1 MNGALFTL
9 TCSLFVGNLL
19 FAETSS
25 GAMDMQSLLNDVSS
39 IATQKSINIDYMPS
53 VVTVIGAQTFL
64 DAGVQNIAEALDMLP
79 GFQEQV
85 SQSGYTIST
94 VRGFKNP
101 NADISDKVK
110 ILVDGVA
117 INSEVTGTA
126 SFYLDFP
133 LQLVEKIEVLR
144 GPASTMYGG
153 GAYYGAVNIIT
164 KLGNSKKENQIYV
177 AGGSY
182 GAITAGTNIST
193 TANGWDIF
201 ADGYVYSN
209 DKSLYFNAAN
219 PSDNGYS
226 KEATKDYSVGFKA
239 TKNNWEFLTRLKHK
253 TSENY
258 YGVNGT
264 LNPLPD
270 SPENHSDVYLLSQL
284 KYKTNFG
291 EYKSQTKLNYSHYQQ
306 SLNANVDGIVSA
318 DSNVSSK
325 YYTIQINGFYSIQ
338 NFTEDNY
345 GFETTLNLPEIASN
359 DILLGAGINYDVV
372 TQDSYYS
379 SVENAI
385 VQTGSATME
394 QLKNSSNF
402 NYNNVNEPGFWTN
415 PTATTLLPQGISRTT
430 AYGYIQDLISIN
442 DQTDLILSLRLD
454 DYSDFGAELSKRA
467 GIVYR
472 ANDKTTLKLLYG
484 SAYRAPTL
492 TEAYALGHINLR
504 MGEPNLKPEEC
515 NTYEAVMVYMPNFYN
530 KFILNFYYTRL
541 HNVIDLED
549 IYSTPQGYINNTRDR
564 ESKGVEF
571 EYFYKANLKHNFYFN
586 ASYTNSDYQ
595 TPPDEDGGVIQPPL
609 ITSMPDISKF
619 MAKAIYIYKP
629 TEKLSFGTTWKYFS
643 QTTQTMIPWVVSD
656 INNRDY
662 QSVVPAVHIFDETLT
677 YKISPQSNIRLSI
690 KNIFNATVLQPAFYY
705 YSAKDGIQR
714 EGRNYMFTYTQK
726 F

>member
-1 MNGALFTL
+1 MNKIFFTL
-9 TCSLFVGNLL
+9 TYSLFASNLL

-25 GAMDMQSLLNDVSS
+25 STMDMESLLNEASS
-39 IATQKSINIDYMPS
+39 IATKKSINVDYMPS
-53 VVTVIGAQTFL
+53 VVTVIDAQTFL
-64 DAGVQNIAEALDMLP
+64 DAGIKNIAEALDMLP

-85 SQSGYTIST
+85 SQTGYTIST

-133 LQLVEKIEVLR
+133 MRLVEKIEVLR

-177 AGGSY
+177 SGGSY
-182 GAITAGTNIST
+182 GAITAGTDIST

-201 ADGYVYSN
+201 ADGYAYSN
-209 DKSLYFNAAN
+209 NKSLYFNASS
-219 PSDNGYS
+219 PSDSGYS
-226 KEATKDYSVGFKA
+226 NEATKDYSVGFKA
-239 TKNNWEFLTRLKHK
+239 TKKNWEFLTRLKHE
-253 TSENY
+253 TSGNY

-264 LNPLPD
+264 LNPLPNL
-270 SPENHSDVYLLSQL
+270 PENHSDIYLFSQL

-291 EYKSQTKLNYSHYQQ
+291 EYKSETKLNYSRYQQ
-306 SLNANVDGIVSA
+306 NLNANVGRIVPPNT
-318 DSNVSSK
+318 DITSK
-325 YYTIQINGFYSIQ
+325 YYTIQANGFYSIQ

-345 GFETTLNLPEIASN
+345 GFETTLDLPEIASN
-359 DILLGAGINYDVV
+359 DILLGAGVNYDVV
-372 TQDSYYS
+372 TQDNYFS

-385 VQTGSATME
+385 VQTGSTTMN
-394 QLKNSSNF
+394 QLQNSSNF
-402 NYNNVNEPGFWTN
+402 NYNNFNEPGFWTN
-415 PTATTLLPQGISRTT
+415 PMATTLLPHGISRTT

-442 DQTDLILSLRLD
+442 DRTDLILSLRLD

-472 ANDKTTLKLLYG
+472 ANDETTLKLLYG

-549 IYSTPQGYINNTRDR
+549 EYSTPQGYINNTRDR

-571 EYFYKANLKHNFYFN
+571 EYFYKTSEKHNLYFN

-595 TPPDEDGGVIQPPL
+595 TPPDEDHGVIQPPL
-609 ITSMPDISKF
+609 MTSMPDISKF
-619 MAKAIYIYKP
+619 MAKAMYIYKP
-629 TEKLSFGTTWKYFS
+629 IQKLTFGTTWKYFS
-643 QTTQTMIPWVVSD
+643 QTTQTIVPWVVSD
-656 INNRDY
+656 VNNGDY
-662 QSVVPAVHIFDETLT
+662 KSVVPAVHIFDETVT
-677 YKISPQSNIRLSI
+677 YKISPQSSLQFSV
-690 KNIFNATVLQPAFYY
+690 KNLFNATVLQPEFYY
-705 YSAKDGIQR
+705 FGAKDGIQR
-714 EGRNYMFTYTQK
+714 EGRNYLFTFTQK